1 MFLIVTCVFF
11 VLICFVFKA
20 TKLKLVSAIFYEI
33 FIFSP
38 NDIPSKTV
46 EKYFLFHLKSTLHSQ
61 DIHMFVIF
69 RFLSTLSRFKR
80 TNASGII
87 YDVMNWLA

>member
-46 EKYFLFHLKSTLHSQ
+46 EKYFLFHLKSTFHSQ
-61 DIHMFVIF
+61 DIQMFVIF
-69 RFLSTLSRFKR
+69 PLPFHTFQIQKNKCKWNNL
-80 TNASGII
+80 
-87 YDVMNWLA
+87 